1 MVIYDYQV
9 DMKKVYQM
17 QNTLW
22 QIGKIVKFGSLLLR
36 VTSFTTKN
44 KYIPVIY
51 WLESIDKKYQ
61 YEYIPRK
68 GLFRIN

>member
-1 MVIYDYQV
+1 
-9 DMKKVYQM
+9 M

-22 QIGKIVKFGSLLLR
+22 QIGKIVKFGSLILR
-36 VTSFTTKN
+36 VTSLTTQH

-51 WLESIDKKYQ
+51 SLESIDKQYN
-61 YEYIPRK
+61 YEYIPHK